1 MEKPGTPAD
10 TPHPHP
16 KPAPRPLPKCRNH
29 HPRMS
34 VGGSRLKEY
43 RTLLG
48 AIEDTRT
55 NLRDTLVA
63 AIEDALR

>member
-1 MEKPGTPAD
+1 
-10 TPHPHP
+10 
-16 KPAPRPLPKCRNH
+16 
-29 HPRMS
+29 MS